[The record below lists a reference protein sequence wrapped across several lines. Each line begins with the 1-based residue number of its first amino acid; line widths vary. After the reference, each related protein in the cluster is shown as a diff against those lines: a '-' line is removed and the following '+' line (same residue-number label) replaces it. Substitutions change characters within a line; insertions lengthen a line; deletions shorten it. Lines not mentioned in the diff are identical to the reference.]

1 MQQQQRLLAQKLN
14 HLSCRRLWPRERD
27 AQRADDR
34 LVELRRGWAV
44 AGYNGDGARATDPI
58 HEDDFTIDTSNLP
71 TTVQTPTGFNDP
83 NYNPPKQDKS
93 CAYLPA
99 MQQVSLP
106 GQPTP
111 IPAAVWVGNRANLA
125 ASADHVRSS
134 RLGPDTLDLGA
145 GSSGGS
151 GRAVTRISVTAPS
164 AKLAFGVGPLGAS
177 FGVAPSFG
185 LVDYMDMNGDGFP
198 DVITPSSVTY
208 TTPRGGTCPAGSR

>member
-1 MQQQQRLLAQKLN
+1 M
-14 HLSCRRLWPRERD
+14 
-27 AQRADDR
+27 
-34 LVELRRGWAV
+34 
-44 AGYNGDGARATDPI
+44 
-58 HEDDFTIDTSNLP
+58 
-71 TTVQTPTGFNDP
+71 QTPTGFNDP

-93 CAYLPA
+93 YAYLPA
-99 MQQVSLP
+99 VQQVSLP

-208 TTPRGGTCPAGSR
+208 TTPRGGYLSGRIPVTSPSPTKT